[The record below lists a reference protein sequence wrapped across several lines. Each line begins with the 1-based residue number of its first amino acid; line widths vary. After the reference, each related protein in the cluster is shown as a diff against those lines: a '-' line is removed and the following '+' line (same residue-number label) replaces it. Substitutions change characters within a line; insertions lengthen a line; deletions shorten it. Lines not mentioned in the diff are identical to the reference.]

1 MKKNSLVTIMLAAMC
16 LLTACNDE
24 VSMLTVI
31 NKDGSA
37 HREVCFVADSSST
50 QSYLPDSTEASMD
63 AILNDDKWSKQW
75 MKVQKDSSR
84 KDSTL
89 MCFAS
94 RDFSDVMEMA
104 KAYPIRAGGKSI
116 LKDCNLNKTF
126 RWFYTDY
133 AFSETY
139 NDYSAPFNIPITEYL
154 DKDAASYFL
163 TGIPDLLEG
172 KSGCEAKDILDNMN
186 TQYEH
191 WITANIINDM
201 IEIIL
206 DNYDSLPGIPITKE
220 DIAATRDSLI
230 NYAIDYGP
238 ALDISS
244 LGLDRMMDAYYH
256 TDYFKKTMGSD
267 NVVLKSLEAKLASYI
282 VLSNLDVEYRLAMP
296 GAKITNKGNG
306 VIKDNEIYYSITKP
320 RLLAPNYTIA
330 ATFRRT
336 NLWAYIVT
344 LLVASMAIWL
354 SIKLR
359 YKRECNQ

>member
-1 MKKNSLVTIMLAAMC
+1 MLAAMY
-16 LLTACNDE
+16 LLAACTDE

-37 HREVCFVADSSST
+37 HREVCFAADSAAA
-50 QSYLPDSTEASMD
+50 QSDLPDSTEATLD

-75 MKVQKDSSR
+75 KKVQKDSCE

-94 RDFSDVMEMA
+94 CDFSDAKEMA
-104 KAYPIRAGGKSI
+104 QAYPIRAGGKPI
-116 LKDCNLNKTF
+116 LKDCHLNKTF

-139 NDYSAPFNIPITEYL
+139 NDYSAPFGIPITEYL

-163 TGIPDLLEG
+163 TGTPDLLEG

-191 WITANIINDM
+191 WITANITNDM

-206 DNYDSLPGIPITKE
+206 DNYDSLPGIPISKE

-230 NYAIDYGP
+230 NYAVNYGP
-238 ALDISS
+238 ALDVSG
-244 LGLDRMMDAYYH
+244 LGLDRMMDDYYH

-267 NVVLKSLEAKLASYI
+267 DAVQKSLEAKQASYI
-282 VLSNLDVEYRLAMP
+282 VLSNLNVEYRLAMP
-296 GAKITNKGNG
+296 GTTIINKGNG
-306 VIKDNEIYYSITKP
+306 VIKDNEICYSITKP
-320 RLLAPNYTIA
+320 RLLSPGYTIA

-344 LLVASMAIWL
+344 LLVAGMAIWL
-354 SIKLR
+354 SIKPR
-359 YKRECNQ
+359 YKRGCDQQ